1 MLVRLLYLMMIRLV
15 GALRLLARSD
25 TALLAEVLA
34 LRHEVAV
41 LRRQLNGRARLSWP
55 DRAILSA
62 LARLLPQRS
71 GPTAWSPRQHC
82 SAGTGGR
89 SADIGP
95 IRARQAGHPSTT
107 RSAIWS
113 DVSHT
118 TTPDG
123 DTAGSKANYS
133 SWATTSARARSGAS
147 SPPAASADR
156 RIESTWI
163 STVIVFY
170 TTPVDVTHPLGA
182 GCDRPNPTPLQVRPR
197 GHPLVHYMVPDAL
210 RLELLWHLP
219 SLARAITADPMPRGP
234 ACWPLKLAATRTVL
248 AEGRKLIWTDD
259 EALPPPGPLRD
270 ELNADGHALLIAPK
284 SNRGLQPDDLD
295 RIESFVGASEA

>member
-15 GALRLLARSD
+15 GALGLLARSD

-170 TTPVDVTHPLGA
+170 TTPVDVTPVRDMLTLT
-182 GCDRPNPTPLQVRPR
+182 DREEISR
-197 GHPLVHYMVPDAL
+197 G
-210 RLELLWHLP
+210 
-219 SLARAITADPMPRGP
+219 
-234 ACWPLKLAATRTVL
+234 L
-248 AEGRKLIWTDD
+248 AEGLEYKEIARLISRNPSVVSRDV
-259 EALPPPGPLRD
+259 AAGVPRPGP
-270 ELNADGHALLIAPK
+270 EVTA
-284 SNRGLQPDDLD
+284 
-295 RIESFVGASEA
+295 